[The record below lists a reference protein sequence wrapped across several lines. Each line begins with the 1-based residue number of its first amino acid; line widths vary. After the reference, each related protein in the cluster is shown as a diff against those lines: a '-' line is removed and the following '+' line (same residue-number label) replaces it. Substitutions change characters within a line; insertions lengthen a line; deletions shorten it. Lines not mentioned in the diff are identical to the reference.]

1 MKKEHTHAQSSRLS
15 SIFFILV
22 MLEESRLVTVC
33 FWVRDGCQRKSR
45 SKGTF
50 KDVSKNTD
58 LSWKQKAG
66 RWIWRTCEN
75 SKKVG
80 SQCYKCAMIVE
91 KKRGKDSENLK
102 QIIKSVITKCYSTIH
117 DILNKKKPLFQLPN
131 LVKNNCGGLSANTG
145 WLMPLISLQ
154 KTEKQCFITKCSC
167 YWPKMNEA
175 IWLDLFLQ
183 AVGLVKWHLIT

>member
-1 MKKEHTHAQSSRLS
+1 MGARGRAGPKGNLKMFPKTQISHGNKKLGIEFEGHVKTVKRL
-15 SIFFILV
+15 
-22 MLEESRLVTVC
+22 E
-33 FWVRDGCQRKSR
+33 
-45 SKGTF
+45 
-50 KDVSKNTD
+50 VSVINVQW
-58 LSWKQKAG
+58 SW
-66 RWIWRTCEN
+66 R
-75 SKKVG
+75 
-80 SQCYKCAMIVE
+80 
-91 KKRGKDSENLK
+91 KKRGKDWENLK
-102 QIIKSVITKCYSTIH
+102 QIIKSVITKCYSTIY

-145 WLMPLISLQ
+145 LLMPLISLQ

>member
-1 MKKEHTHAQSSRLS
+1 MKKEHTHAQSSRLP
-15 SIFFILV
+15 SIVFILV

-33 FWVRDGCQRKSR
+33 FWVRDGRQRKSR

-50 KDVSKNTD
+50 KDVSKNID

-91 KKRGKDSENLK
+91 KREKDWENLR
-102 QIIKSVITKCYSTIH
+102 QIIKSVITKCYSTVR
-117 DILNKKKPLFQLPN
+117 DILNKKKTLFQLPN
-131 LVKNNCGGLSANTG
+131 LVK
-145 WLMPLISLQ
+145 
-154 KTEKQCFITKCSC
+154 KITVVG
-167 YWPKMNEA
+167 
-175 IWLDLFLQ
+175 FLQ
-183 AVGLVKWHLIT
+183 TLVD